1 MSELFDPTGPE
12 PIQLPTLFSR
22 TNTGAIQQWTVLIR
36 GDSYYTIHGQ
46 QNGQLQTTMPTVC
59 KPKNEG
65 KKNGTTGEQQAL
77 READAL
83 WKKKK
88 AAGSYESIADIDTV
102 SFTEPMLAKNY
113 DDRKGELK
121 YPLFAQPKLDGIRCL
136 VRKDGMWSR
145 NGKKFVNAPHIY
157 EQLKYIFELCPD
169 LVFDGEL
176 YCDKF
181 ANDFN
186 AICSLVK
193 KSKPTPEDIA
203 ESAEHLQYW
212 IYDIADPDKTFGD
225 RTMYVCDFV
234 NAVNHPS
241 IVAVRTH
248 LVDCEATL
256 DKLYEQ
262 WVDQGYEGQMVRTN
276 TKYEFKRSKGL
287 LKRKE
292 FRDAEYR
299 VIGYVEGE
307 GNKTGMLG
315 ALVFENHLQKQ
326 FNSNIKG
333 TRDYLREL
341 WAKKEEL
348 IGKLATVKYF
358 NLTPGDEIPR
368 FPYVTAIRDY
378 E

>member
-1 MSELFDPTGPE
+1 MTTL
-12 PIQLPTLFSR
+12 PILYSR
-22 TNTGAIQQWTVLIR
+22 TNLGSIQTWQIIVE

-46 QNGQLQTTMPTVC
+46 QDGKLQTTEKTVC

-88 AAGSYESIADIDTV
+88 AAGSYENIADIDTV

-113 DDRKGELK
+113 EDRKDELK
-121 YPLFAQPKLDGIRCL
+121 FPVYTQMKLDGIRCII
-136 VRKDGMWSR
+136 RKDGMWSR

-157 EQLKYIFELCPD
+157 ELLAPIFETDPD
-169 LVFDGEL
+169 IVFDGEL

-193 KSKPTPEDIA
+193 KSKPTPADIA

-212 IYDIADPDKTFGD
+212 IYDLADPNLVFKDRIDKVFNIVANINND
-225 RTMYVCDFV
+225 
-234 NAVNHPS
+234 A
-241 IVAVRTH
+241 IVAVRTVFAANTA
-248 LVDCEATL
+248 LL
-256 DKLYEQ
+256 DTYYEQ
-262 WVDQGYEGQMVRTN
+262 WINEGYEGQMVRVN
-276 TKYEFKRSKGL
+276 AKYEFKRSKNL

-292 FRDAEYR
+292 FQDREYR

-368 FPYVTAIRDY
+368 FPYVTAIRDF